1 MPWYLS
7 WIITTLVLV
16 VVALGKM
23 LNKEGNLL
31 NSAIVAL
38 QQMLKRGTT
47 LLDFVV
53 VAIRNTLNRGGN
65 LVNRWK
71 ESPREERNDN

>member
-38 QQMLKRGTT
+38 QQMLKRGAT
-47 LLDFVV
+47 LIEFLKCSLLWMAAHCTRTQRSLWTFPMS
-53 VAIRNTLNRGGN
+53 N
-65 LVNRWK
+65 
-71 ESPREERNDN
+71 E